1 MLLFFF
7 TFRNYEGI
15 SAGNRAWSKGLC
27 VHWLQTEEWAF
38 WRDNSRLNKR
48 NHRKGKFKITLI
60 CTIDLLVQKW
70 HIYDPAPIA
79 VVSWSLCTAVFPT
92 FLTIFRGLSAEF
104 QIMQYSQTSKLI
116 KITWL
121 ATYFQRT
128 FIFFMLTFMLLLISH
143 KLLEVFKHTER
154 ENKYFLQFFFVFVF
168 ETSPISHVVF
178 SHRTVTAYLT
188 LPLTPLN
195 VFTWFTS
202 TQSSYSSATKMP
214 SR

>member
-1 MLLFFF
+1 MCVSIKLVLLRKGDFTERYLTRNSKIRELDVYIKIKNVAFFFF

-60 CTIDLLVQKW
+60 CTIYWFACPEW

-92 FLTIFRGLSAEF
+92 FLTIFRGISATF

-128 FIFFMLTFMLLLISH
+128 FIFFLCWHLCCCW
-143 KLLEVFKHTER
+143 
-154 ENKYFLQFFFVFVF
+154 Y
-168 ETSPISHVVF
+168 PI
-178 SHRTVTAYLT
+178 
-188 LPLTPLN
+188 N
-195 VFTWFTS
+195 C
-202 TQSSYSSATKMP
+202 
-214 SR
+214 